1 MTNTFLAINDT
12 HLINANNIFSIRLDD
27 TKVIILGTG
36 NRSIDYSFDN
46 EEAALKSFNKIKKLI
61 GFESKE
67 KE

>member
-27 TKVIILGTG
+27 TKVIILGNS
-36 NRSIDYSFDN
+36 NRSVDYSFDN
-46 EEAALKSFNKIKKLI
+46 KETALESFNIIKKLI